1 MNISKIGSK
10 ASHHFSTIHTLRA
23 TSLLNVV
30 ECNLI
35 MFTSTPVVHF
45 PWTQSRCALIR
56 YMYCT
61 CLTGNLE
68 SYVVCMYSILELH
81 RRDLTL
87 LL

>member
-35 MFTSTPVVHF
+35 MFTSTPLVPFPLDTKLVCINLVHVLHTF
-45 PWTQSRCALIR
+45 ERKFGTLCS
-56 YMYCT
+56 MY
-61 CLTGNLE
+61 
-68 SYVVCMYSILELH
+68 V
-81 RRDLTL
+81 
-87 LL
+87 